1 MAINY
6 CYVIIYQNKTT
17 GFWNSVCVILPCTYC
32 GLPDSMIWKS
42 ERKKQSWFWW
52 WSGNPQHII
61 YTGLSNTVVVP
72 NGVPNTCQINH
83 NSMTF
88 VDLPYC
94 QVFWRYSYHNPHI
107 VRDFPITL
115 CYVSQI
121 NALCWLIAT
130 PNYCWKYI
138 YIAIY
143 TLSLQLL
150 SEFLLCICLGVTRYI
165 IIYYPHDSPIIQTI
179 FSASLL
185 LKSVRLTPQMEQ
197 FFLDVPLYH
206 YYIKY

>member
-52 WSGNPQHII
+52 WPGNPQHII
-61 YTGLSNTVVVP
+61 YTGLPNTVVVP

-94 QVFWRYSYHNPHI
+94 QDFWRYSYHNPHI

-138 YIAIY
+138 YIYCYIYFITSTSFGISFMHMFGGY
-143 TLSLQLL
+143 TLYYHIL
-150 SEFLLCICLGVTRYI
+150 STW
-165 IIYYPHDSPIIQTI
+165 
-179 FSASLL
+179 
-185 LKSVRLTPQMEQ
+185 
-197 FFLDVPLYH
+197 
-206 YYIKY
+206 